1 MAKIT
6 GLVIRPLFGK
16 YVVCDGEG
24 TDPSRNIYDVGN
36 QFSPL
41 FDTWEEA
48 DECRRKIYN
57 VISDELQEAAN
68 EFDNKDYENASKY
81 LDAKWDI

>member
-1 MAKIT
+1 MTRVT

-24 TDPSRNIYDVGN
+24 TDPSRNIYEIGY
-36 QFSPL
+36 QFSPE

-48 DECRRKIYN
+48 DKWRCKLYD
-57 VISDELQEAAN
+57 VISGELREAAN
-68 EFDNKDYENASKY
+68 EFGNKDYENASKF
-81 LDAKWDI
+81 LDCKYVI